1 MVNIKEKAGDVIEV
15 SIIWDPRHK
24 NHVGRY
30 YPKPIPWEGITS
42 RGITCLQNKH
52 GRQIELAHQGLY
64 RARIDKILERSIVV
78 TYLEKIGEWNFG
90 GGRKIYYQEHE
101 QNGSVKAAAWGYT
114 PGDEKGPVR
123 TF

>member
-1 MVNIKEKAGDVIEV
+1 MVNIKEKVGDVIEV

-30 YPKPIPWEGITS
+30 YPKPILWEGITS

-52 GRQIELAHQGLY
+52 GKQIELVHQGLY

-78 TYLEKIGEWNFG
+78 TYLEKIGKWDDG
-90 GGRKIYYQEHE
+90 GVKIYGGQPEPYT
-101 QNGSVKAAAWGYT
+101 GVRVSAWTYA
-114 PGDEKGPVR
+114 PGDERGPVR